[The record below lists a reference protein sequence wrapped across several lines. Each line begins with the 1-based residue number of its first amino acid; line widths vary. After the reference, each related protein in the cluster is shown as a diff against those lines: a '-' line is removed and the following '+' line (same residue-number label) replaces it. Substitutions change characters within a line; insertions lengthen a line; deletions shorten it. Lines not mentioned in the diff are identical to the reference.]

1 MAICGVDGAGGKL
14 KRVFEAQMQS
24 EFFPVPLENIGVTFR
39 FQHLDLTDYTHPGG
53 AYGYRISERGKTLV
67 YCTDTEH
74 GDTIDPDVVPLSRN
88 WDRPARL

>member
-39 FQHLDLTDYTHPGG
+39 FQHLDLTDYTHPSGVKVSATRTTILAAPAG
-53 AYGYRISERGKTLV
+53 TAFPRAEKRWYIVRTLS
-67 YCTDTEH
+67 T
-74 GDTIDPDVVPLSRN
+74 GIP
-88 WDRPARL
+88 